1 MNLSGPF
8 IRLPV
13 MTTLIMLGILFFG
26 VMGYRS
32 LPVSDLPN
40 VDFPTIQVS
49 AGLPGAD
56 PNTMASSVATPLE
69 KQFSTIAGITSI
81 SSSSTLG
88 STQITL
94 QFDLSRN
101 IDGAAQD
108 VQAAIAA
115 SLKQLPPGMPSP
127 PTYQKVNP
135 ASQPVLYLS
144 LSSDTLPL
152 SKVDEYAET
161 MLAQRIS
168 MVDGVAQVSVFG
180 SQKYAVRVQ
189 ADPLALA
196 SRGITMSDVQT
207 AIQQGNVNLPTGTL
221 DGSRQSYTVQANG
234 QLNDADAFRSLI
246 LAYRNG
252 APVRLD
258 EVAKVTDSVQNDK
271 TASWFNDSRAIILA
285 IQRQP
290 GTNTIQVVDS
300 IKALLPTFQ
309 AQLPAAV
316 NMGIRYDRSDSI
328 RASVGDVKFTLVL
341 TIALVVL
348 VIFLFLRNVRATI
361 IPSLAVPMSIVGTF
375 AVMYLLNFTLD
386 TISLM
391 ALTLCVGFVVD
402 DAIVMLENIV
412 RHIEQ
417 GEGVF
422 QAAINGSSEIS
433 FTILSMTISLAAVFI
448 PVLLMGGVIGR
459 LFREFSV
466 TIIVAILLSGI
477 ISLSLTPMLC
487 SRFLRPHDEKGHGRW
502 FNASEKV
509 FEYMIKF
516 YERTLK
522 LVIKHKFVTL
532 IASFV
537 ILIATAYLFVIVPKG
552 FMTNDDIGMLTGSTE
567 GAQGVS
573 FDEMVR
579 HQQQVAEIIK
589 KNPNVASL
597 QSSVGGTSNN
607 TGRFFLLLKPASQRK
622 ATPEQVIQ
630 QLRPQLAAVP
640 GINVYLQNPTT
651 INIGGIVSKS
661 QYQYTLQGTEANE
674 LYQGATAMQEKI
686 GAIAGVLDVTTDL
699 QIKNPQVSLQ
709 IDRDKASA
717 LGITAG
723 QIEST
728 LASAFGSGQV
738 STIYTDTNEYWVI
751 LEVAPEYQLDSNAI
765 SNLYLRTGT
774 NQQSPTSQANSSSS
788 QATSTNSSTNIQPT
802 NGGTQQLAPMV
813 PLSTIATLTRTVGP
827 LSVNHLGQLPAV
839 TISFNLRPDVPIG
852 NVVNQINQ
860 IAHSTL
866 PATIT
871 GSFQGTAQVF
881 QSSLSGLGI
890 LLLVA
895 IFVIYLVL
903 GILYESFIHPIT
915 ILSGLPSAAFG
926 ALVTLLIFGVQL
938 DLYSFVG
945 IIMLIGI
952 VKKNAIMM
960 IDFALA
966 AEKKEGWSAAK
977 SIYQG
982 CVVRFR
988 PIMMTTF
995 AALMGALPIAFGF
1008 GAGAASRR
1016 PLGLAVVGGL
1026 LFSQLI
1032 TLYITPVIYIYL
1044 DSLQE
1049 KLSRHSSRLRA
1060 SRTEQL
1066 QLWRTDQET
1075 AHE

>member
-1 MNLSGPF
+1 MNLSRPF
-8 IRLPV
+8 INLPV
-13 MTTLIMLGILFFG
+13 MTTLIMVGILFFG

-49 AGLPGAD
+49 AGLSGAD
-56 PNTMASSVATPLE
+56 PQTMASSVATPLE

-81 SSSSTLG
+81 SSSSSLG

-94 QFDLSRN
+94 QFDLSRD

-115 SLKQLPPGMPSP
+115 ALRQLPPGMPSP

-135 ASQPVLYLS
+135 ASQPILYLS

-168 MVDGVAQVSVFG
+168 MVNGVAQVSVFG

-221 DGSRQSYTVQANG
+221 DGSHQSYTVQAKG
-234 QLNDADAFRSLI
+234 QLTDADAFRSLI
-246 LAYRNG
+246 VAYRNG

-258 EVAKVTDSVQNDK
+258 EVAKVADSVQNDK

-290 GTNTIQVVDS
+290 GTNTIEVVDS

-309 AQLPAAV
+309 SQLPAAV
-316 NMGIRYDRSDSI
+316 NMGIRYDRSASI
-328 RASVGDVKFTLVL
+328 RASVRDVKFTLML

-375 AVMYLLNFTLD
+375 AVMYLVNFTLD

-417 GEGVF
+417 GESVF

-466 TIIVAILLSGI
+466 TIIVAILLSGF
-477 ISLSLTPMLC
+477 ISLNLTPMLC
-487 SRFLRPHDEKGHGRW
+487 SRFLHPEDEKEHGRW
-502 FNASEKV
+502 FNASERV
-509 FEYMIKF
+509 FEYMINF

-522 LVIKHKFVTL
+522 LVIKHKFATL
-532 IASFV
+532 MASFI
-537 ILIATAYLFVIVPKG
+537 ILIATAYLFYVVPKG
-552 FMTNDDIGMLTGSTE
+552 FMANDDIGMLTGSTE

-579 HQQQVAEIIK
+579 HQQQIAEIIK
-589 KNPNVASL
+589 KNPNIASL
-597 QSSVGGTSNN
+597 QSSVGGTSSN
-607 TGRFFLLLKPASQRK
+607 TGRFFILLKPTSQRK
-622 ATPEQVIQ
+622 ATPEQIIQ
-630 QLRPQLAAVP
+630 QLRPQLASIP
-640 GINVYLQNPTT
+640 GINVYLQNPPT

-661 QYQYTLQGTEANE
+661 QYQYTLQGTDANE
-674 LYQGATAMQEKI
+674 LYQGAAVLQDKI
-686 GAIAGVLDVTTDL
+686 GAISGVLDVTTDL
-699 QIKNPQVSLQ
+699 QIKNPQITLQ

-717 LGITAG
+717 LGITAN

-728 LASAFGSGQV
+728 LASAYGSGQV

-751 LEVAPEYQLDSNAI
+751 LEVAPEYQLDANAL
-765 SNLYLRTGT
+765 SNLYLRA
-774 NQQSPTSQANSSSS
+774 NQQTQTSQGSSSS
-788 QATSTNSSTNIQPT
+788 QTTSSTT
-802 NGGTQQLAPMV
+802 TQSTSGAAQMA
-813 PLSTIATLTRTVGP
+813 PLSTIATVTRTVGP

-839 TISFNLRPDVPIG
+839 TISFNLRPGVPIG

-860 IAHSTL
+860 LAHSAL
-866 PATIT
+866 PVTIT

-881 QSSLSGLGI
+881 QSSISGLGI

-903 GILYESFIHPIT
+903 GVLYESFIHPIT

-926 ALVTLLIFGVQL
+926 ALVTLLLFGVQL

-966 AEKKEGWSAAK
+966 AEKKEGWNAEK

-995 AALMGALPIAFGF
+995 AAMMGALPIAFGF
-1008 GAGAASRR
+1008 GAGATSRR

-1049 KLSRHSSRLRA
+1049 KLSRQSSQLGA
-1060 SRTEQL
+1060 SRTAQL
-1066 QLWRTDQET
+1066 QLWK
-1075 AHE
+1075 

>member
-1 MNLSGPF
+1 
-8 IRLPV
+8 
-13 MTTLIMLGILFFG
+13 
-26 VMGYRS
+26 
-32 LPVSDLPN
+32 
-40 VDFPTIQVS
+40 
-49 AGLPGAD
+49 
-56 PNTMASSVATPLE
+56 
-69 KQFSTIAGITSI
+69 
-81 SSSSTLG
+81 
-88 STQITL
+88 
-94 QFDLSRN
+94 
-101 IDGAAQD
+101 
-108 VQAAIAA
+108 
-115 SLKQLPPGMPSP
+115 
-127 PTYQKVNP
+127 
-135 ASQPVLYLS
+135 
-144 LSSDTLPL
+144 
-152 SKVDEYAET
+152 
-161 MLAQRIS
+161 
-168 MVDGVAQVSVFG
+168 
-180 SQKYAVRVQ
+180 
-189 ADPLALA
+189 
-196 SRGITMSDVQT
+196 
-207 AIQQGNVNLPTGTL
+207 
-221 DGSRQSYTVQANG
+221 
-234 QLNDADAFRSLI
+234 
-246 LAYRNG
+246 
-252 APVRLD
+252 
-258 EVAKVTDSVQNDK
+258 
-271 TASWFNDSRAIILA
+271 
-285 IQRQP
+285 
-290 GTNTIQVVDS
+290 
-300 IKALLPTFQ
+300 
-309 AQLPAAV
+309 
-316 NMGIRYDRSDSI
+316 
-328 RASVGDVKFTLVL
+328 
-341 TIALVVL
+341 
-348 VIFLFLRNVRATI
+348 
-361 IPSLAVPMSIVGTF
+361 
-375 AVMYLLNFTLD
+375 
-386 TISLM
+386 M

-417 GEGVF
+417 GESVF
-422 QAAINGSSEIS
+422 EAAINGSREIS

-448 PVLLMGGVIGR
+448 PILLMGGVIGR

-487 SRFLRPHDEKGHGRW
+487 SRFLRPHNEKGEKGHSRW
-502 FNASEKV
+502 FNVSEKA
-509 FEYMIKF
+509 FEYMLMF
-516 YERTLK
+516 YERSLK
-522 LVIKHKFVTL
+522 VVIKHKLATL
-532 IASFV
+532 VASFV
-537 ILIATAYLFVIVPKG
+537 ILIATGYLFVIVPKG
-552 FMTNDDIGMLTGSTE
+552 FMANDDIGMMTGSTE

-589 KNPNVASL
+589 KNPNIASL

-607 TGRFFLLLKPASQRK
+607 TGRFFLLLKPSSQRK
-622 ATPEQVIQ
+622 ATPEQIIQ
-630 QLRPQLAAVP
+630 QLRPQMAAVP
-640 GINVYLQNPTT
+640 GINVYLQNPST

-674 LYQGATAMQEKI
+674 LYQTATAMQEKI

-717 LGITAG
+717 LGITAN

-751 LEVAPEYQLDSNAI
+751 LEVAPEYQLDANAL
-765 SNLYLRTGT
+765 SDLYLRTST
-774 NQQSPTSQANSSSS
+774 TQQSPTSNSSSGQTAS
-788 QATSTNSSTNIQPT
+788 TSSTTNMQATGGNTQPLP
-802 NGGTQQLAPMV
+802 QMV

-852 NVVNQINQ
+852 NVVTQINQ
-860 IAHSTL
+860 IAQSAL

-881 QSSLSGLGI
+881 QSSLSGLGV

-903 GILYESFIHPIT
+903 GVLYESFIHPIT

-966 AEKKEGWSAAK
+966 AEKKEGWNAAR
-977 SIYQG
+977 SIYEG
-982 CVVRFR
+982 CIVRFR

-1016 PLGLAVVGGL
+1016 PLGLSVVGGL

-1049 KLSRHSSRLRA
+1049 KLSRKSSALGA
-1060 SRTEQL
+1060 TRTEQL
-1066 QLWRTDQET
+1066 PLWTTDQET
-1075 AHE
+1075 ARE

>member
-1 MNLSGPF
+1 MNLSRPF
-8 IRLPV
+8 INLPV
-13 MTTLIMLGILFFG
+13 MTTLIMAGILFFG
-26 VMGYRS
+26 VMGYRN

-49 AGLPGAD
+49 AGLSGAD
-56 PNTMASSVATPLE
+56 PKTMASSVATPLE

-81 SSSSTLG
+81 SSTSSLG
-88 STQITL
+88 NTQITL
-94 QFDLSRN
+94 QFDLSRD

-115 SLKQLPPGMPSP
+115 ALRQLPPGMPSP

-135 ASQPVLYLS
+135 ASSPVLYLS

-168 MVDGVAQVSVFG
+168 MVNGVAQVSVFG

-196 SRGITMSDVQT
+196 SRGITMSDLQT

-221 DGSRQSYTVQANG
+221 DGTHQSYTLQANG
-234 QLNDADAFRSLI
+234 QLTDADAFRSLI
-246 LAYRNG
+246 VSYRNG

-258 EVAKVTDSVQNDK
+258 EVARVTDSVQNDK

-290 GTNTIQVVDS
+290 GTNTIEVVDS

-316 NMGIRYDRSDSI
+316 NMGIRYDRSASI
-328 RASVGDVKFTLVL
+328 RASVSDVKFTLLL

-375 AVMYLLNFTLD
+375 AVMYLVNFTLD

-422 QAAINGSSEIS
+422 EAAIKGSSEIS

-466 TIIVAILLSGI
+466 TIIVAILLSGF

-487 SRFLRPHDEKGHGRW
+487 SRFLRPEDEKGHGHW
-502 FNASEKV
+502 FNVSEKV
-509 FEYMIKF
+509 FAYMLNF

-522 LVIKHKFVTL
+522 LVIKHKFATL
-532 IASFV
+532 MASFV
-537 ILIATAYLFVIVPKG
+537 ILLATAYLFVIVPKG
-552 FMTNDDIGMLTGSTE
+552 FMANDDIGMLTGSTE

-579 HQQQVAEIIK
+579 HQQQVAEIVK
-589 KNPNVASL
+589 KNPNIASL
-597 QSSVGGTSNN
+597 QSSVGGNSNN
-607 TGRFFLLLKPASQRK
+607 TGRFFILLKSAAERK
-622 ATPEQVIQ
+622 DSPDQVIQ
-630 QLRPQLAAVP
+630 QLRPKVAQVP
-640 GINVYLQNPTT
+640 GINVYFQNPPT
-651 INIGGIVSKS
+651 INVGGIVSKS
-661 QYQYTLQGTEANE
+661 QYQYTLQGTDTNE
-674 LYQGATAMQEKI
+674 LYQGAAAMQDKI
-686 GAIAGVLDVTTDL
+686 GAIPGVLDVTTDL
-699 QIKNPQVSLQ
+699 QIKNPQISVQ

-717 LGITAG
+717 LGITAS

-751 LEVAPEYQLDSNAI
+751 LEVAPEYQMDANAL
-765 SNLYLRTGT
+765 SNLYLRTS
-774 NQQSPTSQANSSSS
+774 QQTLTGQSNGSS
-788 QATSTNSSTNIQPT
+788 QSTATSSTTNTT
-802 NGGTQQLAPMV
+802 ATTGGTQQTAQMV
-813 PLSTIATLTRTVGP
+813 PLSTIASVTRTVGP

-860 IAHSTL
+860 IAHSSL
-866 PATIT
+866 PATLT
-871 GSFQGTAQVF
+871 GNFQGTAQVF
-881 QSSLSGLGI
+881 QSSISGLGI

-903 GILYESFIHPIT
+903 GVLYESFIHPIT

-926 ALVTLLIFGVQL
+926 ALLTLLIFGVQL

-966 AEKKEGWSAAK
+966 AEKKEGWNAEK

-995 AALMGALPIAFGF
+995 AAMMGALPIAFGF
-1008 GAGAASRR
+1008 GAGATSRR

-1049 KLSRHSSRLRA
+1049 KLSQHSSRLRA
-1060 SRTEQL
+1060 SRREQL
-1066 QLWRTDQET
+1066 ELWK
-1075 AHE
+1075 

>member
-13 MTTLIMLGILFFG
+13 MTTLIMVGILFFG

-88 STQITL
+88 STQVTL
-94 QFDLSRN
+94 QFDLNRN

-115 SLKQLPPGMPSP
+115 SLRQLPPGMPSP

-168 MVDGVAQVSVFG
+168 MVSGVAQVSVFG

-221 DGSRQSYTVQANG
+221 DGNHQSATVQANG
-234 QLNDADAFRSLI
+234 QLNDAAAFRSLI
-246 LAYRNG
+246 VAYRNG
-252 APVRLD
+252 GPVRLN
-258 EVAKVTDSVQNDK
+258 EVARVADSVQNDK
-271 TASWFNDSRAIILA
+271 TASWFNNARAIVLA

-290 GTNTIQVVDS
+290 GTNTIEVVDS

-309 AQLPAAV
+309 AQLPAAI

-348 VIFLFLRNVRATI
+348 VIFLFLRSVSATI

-422 QAAINGSSEIS
+422 EAAINGSREIS
-433 FTILSMTISLAAVFI
+433 FTIMSMTISLAAVFI
-448 PVLLMGGVIGR
+448 PILLMGGVIGR

-487 SRFLRPHDEKGHGRW
+487 SRFLRPHDQKGHGRW

-509 FEYMIKF
+509 FEYMLKF

-522 LVIKHKFVTL
+522 VVIKQKFATL
-532 IASFV
+532 VASF
-537 ILIATAYLFVIVPKG
+537 IIIIATAYLFVIVPKG
-552 FMTNDDIGMLTGSTE
+552 FMANDDIGMLTGSTE

-573 FDEMVR
+573 FDEMAR
-579 HQQQVAEIIK
+579 HQQQVADIIR

-607 TGRFFLLLKPASQRK
+607 TGRFFLLLKPSAQRK
-622 ATPEQVIQ
+622 ASPDQVIQ
-630 QLRPQLAAVP
+630 QLRPQLTAVP
-640 GINVYLQNPTT
+640 GINVYLQNPST
-651 INIGGIVSKS
+651 INVGGIVSKS

-674 LYQGATAMQEKI
+674 LYQSATAMQEKI
-686 GAIAGVLDVTTDL
+686 GAISGVLDVTTDL
-699 QIKNPQVSLQ
+699 QVKNPQVSLQ

-717 LGITAG
+717 LGITAN

-728 LASAFGSGQV
+728 LASAYGSGQV

-751 LEVAPEYQLDSNAI
+751 LEVAPEYQLDANAL
-765 SNLYLRTGT
+765 SNLYLRTSS
-774 NQQSPTSQANSSSS
+774 QQSQTNSNGPTTSASSTTNT
-788 QATSTNSSTNIQPT
+788 QAT
-802 NGGTQQLAPMV
+802 GGNTQSLPQMV

-852 NVVNQINQ
+852 NVVTQINQ
-860 IAHSTL
+860 IAQATL

-871 GSFQGTAQVF
+871 GNFQGTAQVF

-903 GILYESFIHPIT
+903 GVLYESFIHPIT

-966 AEKKEGWSAAK
+966 AEKKEGWNAER
-977 SIYQG
+977 SIYEG
-982 CVVRFR
+982 CIIRFR

-995 AALMGALPIAFGF
+995 AALMGALPIALGF

-1044 DSLQE
+1044 DSVQE
-1049 KLSRHSSRLRA
+1049 KLRHRA
-1060 SRTEQL
+1060 ESLGASQTEQL
-1066 QLWRTDQET
+1066 QLWK
-1075 AHE
+1075 

>member
-1 MNLSGPF
+1 
-8 IRLPV
+8 
-13 MTTLIMLGILFFG
+13 MLGILFFG

-88 STQITL
+88 NTQITL
-94 QFDLSRN
+94 QFDLSRD

-115 SLKQLPPGMPSP
+115 ALRQLPPGMPSP

-161 MLAQRIS
+161 TLAQRIS

-189 ADPLALA
+189 ADPLLLA

-221 DGSRQSYTVQANG
+221 DGSHQSYTVQANG
-234 QLNDADAFRSLI
+234 QLNDADAFRSLVV
-246 LAYRNG
+246 AYRNG

-290 GTNTIQVVDS
+290 GTNTIEVVDS

-309 AQLPAAV
+309 SQLPAAV
-316 NMGIRYDRSDSI
+316 QMGIRYDRSDAI

-341 TIALVVL
+341 TIALVIL
-348 VIFLFLRNVRATI
+348 VIFLFLRDVRATI
-361 IPSLAVPMSIVGTF
+361 IPSLAVPMSIIGTF

-417 GEGVF
+417 GESIF
-422 QAAINGSSEIS
+422 QAALNGSSEIS

-448 PVLLMGGVIGR
+448 PILFMGGVIGR

-466 TIIVAILLSGI
+466 TIIVAILISGI

-487 SRFLRPHDEKGHGRW
+487 SRFLRPQDEKGHGRL

-522 LVIKHKFVTL
+522 IVIKQRFATL
-532 IASFV
+532 MVSFV
-537 ILIATAYLFVIVPKG
+537 VLIATVYLFIIVPKG
-552 FMTNDDIGMLTGSTE
+552 FMANDDIGMLTGSTE

-607 TGRFFLLLKPASQRK
+607 TGRFFLLLKPLSQRK
-622 ATPEQVIQ
+622 ATPDQVIQ

-640 GINVYLQNPTT
+640 GINVYLQNPST
-651 INIGGIVSKS
+651 INVGGIVSKS
-661 QYQYTLQGTEANE
+661 QYQYTLQGTDANE

-686 GAIAGVLDVTTDL
+686 GAIPGVLDVTTDL
-699 QIKNPQVSLQ
+699 QIKNPQITLQ

-717 LGITAG
+717 LGITAS

-751 LEVAPEYQLDSNAI
+751 LEVAPEYQMDPNAL

-774 NQQSPTSQANSSSS
+774 NQQSTASQGNSSGS
-788 QATSTNSSTNIQPT
+788 QTTSTSSVTNTQAA
-802 NGGTQQLAPMV
+802 NGSTQQLPPMV
-813 PLSTIATLTRTVGP
+813 PLSTVATLTRTVGP

-839 TISFNLRPDVPIG
+839 TISFNLRPDVSIG
-852 NVVNQINQ
+852 SVVNQLNQ
-860 IAHSTL
+860 LAHSTL

-915 ILSGLPSAAFG
+915 ILSGLPSAGFG

-966 AEKKEGWSAAK
+966 AEKKEGLSAQE

-1049 KLSRHSSRLRA
+1049 KLSRQSSPR
-1060 SRTEQL
+1060 SSTRTEQL
-1066 QLWRTDQET
+1066 QLWN
-1075 AHE
+1075 

>member
-1 MNLSGPF
+1 MNLSRPF
-8 IRLPV
+8 INLPV
-13 MTTLIMLGILFFG
+13 MTTLIMVGILFFG
-26 VMGYRS
+26 VMGYRG

-49 AGLPGAD
+49 AGLSGAD
-56 PNTMASSVATPLE
+56 PKTMASSVATPLE

-81 SSSSTLG
+81 SSTSSLG
-88 STQITL
+88 NTQITL
-94 QFDLSRN
+94 QFDLSRD

-115 SLKQLPPGMPSP
+115 ALRQLPPGMPSP

-152 SKVDEYAET
+152 SKVDDYAET

-168 MVDGVAQVSVFG
+168 MVNGVAQVSVFG

-196 SRGITMSDVQT
+196 SRGITMSDLQT

-221 DGSRQSYTVQANG
+221 DGTHQSYTVQANG
-234 QLNDADAFRSLI
+234 QLNDANAFRSLVV
-246 LAYRNG
+246 AYRNG

-258 EVAKVTDSVQNDK
+258 EVARVADSVQNDK

-290 GTNTIQVVDS
+290 GTNTIDVVDS

-316 NMGIRYDRSDSI
+316 NMGIRYDRSASI
-328 RASVGDVKFTLVL
+328 RASVSDVKFTLLL
-341 TIALVVL
+341 TIALVIL

-375 AVMYLLNFTLD
+375 AVMYLVNFTLD

-466 TIIVAILLSGI
+466 TIIVAILLSGF

-487 SRFLRPHDEKGHGRW
+487 SRFLRPEDEKGHGRW

-509 FEYMIKF
+509 FDYMLNF

-522 LVIKHKFVTL
+522 LVIKHKFATL
-532 IASFV
+532 MVSFV
-537 ILIATAYLFVIVPKG
+537 ILMATAYLFVIVPKG
-552 FMTNDDIGMLTGSTE
+552 FMANDDIGMLTGSTE

-579 HQQQVAEIIK
+579 HQQQVAEIVK
-589 KNPNVASL
+589 KNPNIASL
-597 QSSVGGTSNN
+597 QSSVGGNSNN
-607 TGRFFLLLKPASQRK
+607 TGRFFILLKPAAQRK
-622 ATPEQVIQ
+622 DTPDQVIQ
-630 QLRPQLAAVP
+630 QLRPKVAQVP
-640 GINVYLQNPTT
+640 GINVYFQNPPT
-651 INIGGIVSKS
+651 INVGGIVSKS
-661 QYQYTLQGTEANE
+661 QYQYTLQGTDTNE

-686 GAIAGVLDVTTDL
+686 GAIPGVLDVTTDL
-699 QIKNPQVSLQ
+699 QIKNPQITVQ

-717 LGITAG
+717 LGITAS

-751 LEVAPEYQLDSNAI
+751 LEVAPEYQMDANAL
-765 SNLYLRTGT
+765 SNLYLRTSQTTSITSNTTTPAT
-774 NQQSPTSQANSSSS
+774 NA
-788 QATSTNSSTNIQPT
+788 A
-802 NGGTQQLAPMV
+802 TQQIAQMV
-813 PLSTIATLTRTVGP
+813 PLSTIASVTRTVGP

-860 IAHSTL
+860 IAHSAL
-866 PATIT
+866 PATLT
-871 GSFQGTAQVF
+871 GHFQGTAQVF
-881 QSSLSGLGI
+881 QSSLSGLGV

-903 GILYESFIHPIT
+903 GVLYESFIHPIT

-926 ALVTLLIFGVQL
+926 ALLTLLIFGVQL

-966 AEKKEGWSAAK
+966 AEKKEGWNAEK

-995 AALMGALPIAFGF
+995 AAMMGAVPIAFGF
-1008 GAGAASRR
+1008 GAGATSRR

-1049 KLSRHSSRLRA
+1049 KLSRNSSRLRA
-1060 SRTEQL
+1060 SRREQL
-1066 QLWRTDQET
+1066 ELWK
-1075 AHE
+1075 

>member
-13 MTTLIMLGILFFG
+13 MTTLVMLGILFFG
-26 VMGYRS
+26 VTGYRS

-56 PNTMASSVATPLE
+56 PNTMASSVATPME

-88 STQITL
+88 NTQITL

-115 SLKQLPPGMPSP
+115 SLRQLPPGMPSP

-168 MVDGVAQVSVFG
+168 MVNGVAQVSVFG

-196 SRGITMSDVQT
+196 SRGITMSDMQT
-207 AIQQGNVNLPTGTL
+207 AIQQGNVDLPTGTL

-234 QLNDADAFRSLI
+234 QLNDAAAFRSLI
-246 LAYRNG
+246 VAYRNG
-252 APVRLD
+252 APVRMD

-271 TASWFNDSRAIILA
+271 TASWFNNSRAIILA

-290 GTNTIQVVDS
+290 GTNTIEVVNS

-309 AQLPAAV
+309 AQLPAAI

-375 AVMYLLNFTLD
+375 AAMYVLNFTLD

-417 GEGVF
+417 GENVF
-422 QAAINGSSEIS
+422 QAAINGSREIS

-448 PVLLMGGVIGR
+448 PVLFMGGVIGR

-466 TIIVAILLSGI
+466 TIIVAILLSGV

-522 LVIKHKFVTL
+522 LVIKRRFVTL
-532 IASFV
+532 MASFV
-537 ILIATAYLFVIVPKG
+537 IVIATAYLFVIVPKG

-589 KNPNVASL
+589 RNPNVASL

-607 TGRFFLLLKPASQRK
+607 TGRFFLLLKPSSQRK

-651 INIGGIVSKS
+651 INVGGIVSKS

-674 LYQGATAMQEKI
+674 LYQAAAAMQEKI
-686 GAIAGVLDVTTDL
+686 GAIPGLLDVTTDL
-699 QIKNPQVSLQ
+699 QIKNPQVTLQ

-717 LGITAG
+717 LGITAS

-751 LEVAPEYQLDSNAI
+751 LEVAPEYQLDANSL

-774 NQQSPTSQANSSSS
+774 NQQSQTGQGNSSSS
-788 QATSTNSSTNIQPT
+788 QTTSTSSNGNPATNSSTP
-802 NGGTQQLAPMV
+802 QLAQMV

-960 IDFALA
+960 IDIALA
-966 AEKKEGWSAAK
+966 AEKKEGWSAEK
-977 SIYQG
+977 SIFQG
-982 CVVRFR
+982 CIVRFR

-1049 KLSRHSSRLRA
+1049 KLGRLASPLSA
-1060 SRTEQL
+1060 SRREQL
-1066 QLWRTDQET
+1066 QLWK
-1075 AHE
+1075 

>member
-1 MNLSGPF
+1 MNLSRPF
-8 IRLPV
+8 INLPV
-13 MTTLIMLGILFFG
+13 MTTLIMVGILFFG
-26 VMGYRS
+26 VMGYRG

-49 AGLPGAD
+49 AGLSGAD
-56 PNTMASSVATPLE
+56 PKTMASSVATPLE

-81 SSSSTLG
+81 SSASSLG

-94 QFDLSRN
+94 QFDLSRD

-115 SLKQLPPGMPSP
+115 ALRQLPPGMPSP

-168 MVDGVAQVSVFG
+168 MVNGVAQVSVFG

-221 DGSRQSYTVQANG
+221 DGRHQSYTVQANG

-246 LAYRNG
+246 VAYRNG

-258 EVAKVTDSVQNDK
+258 EVAKVADSVQNDK

-290 GTNTIQVVDS
+290 GTNTIEVVDS

-316 NMGIRYDRSDSI
+316 NMGIRYDRSASI
-328 RASVGDVKFTLVL
+328 RASVSDVKFTLLL

-375 AVMYLLNFTLD
+375 AVMYLVNFTLD

-412 RHIEQ
+412 RHMEQ
-417 GEGVF
+417 GESVL

-466 TIIVAILLSGI
+466 TIIVAILLSGF

-487 SRFLRPHDEKGHGRW
+487 SRFLRPEDEKGHGRW

-509 FEYMIKF
+509 FEYMINF

-522 LVIKHKFVTL
+522 LVIKHKFATL
-532 IASFV
+532 MASFV
-537 ILIATAYLFVIVPKG
+537 ILMATAYLFVVVPKG
-552 FMTNDDIGMLTGSTE
+552 FMANDDIGMLTGSTE

-589 KNPNVASL
+589 RNPNIASL

-607 TGRFFLLLKPASQRK
+607 TGRFFILLKPAAQRK
-622 ATPEQVIQ
+622 ATPDQVIQ
-630 QLRPQLAAVP
+630 QLRPKVASVP
-640 GINVYLQNPTT
+640 GINVYFQNPPT
-651 INIGGIVSKS
+651 INVGGIVSKS
-661 QYQYTLQGTEANE
+661 QYQYTLQGTDANE

-686 GAIAGVLDVTTDL
+686 GVIPGVLDVTTDL
-699 QIKNPQVSLQ
+699 QIKNPQITVQ

-717 LGITAG
+717 LGITAN

-728 LASAFGSGQV
+728 LAAAFGSGQV

-751 LEVAPEYQLDSNAI
+751 LEVAPDYQLDANALA
-765 SNLYLRTGT
+765 NLYLRT
-774 NQQSPTSQANSSSS
+774 NQQILTSQSSGSGS
-788 QATSTNSSTNIQPT
+788 QTTSTSSNTNTQAI
-802 NGGTQQLAPMV
+802 NGGTQQIAQMV
-813 PLSTIATLTRTVGP
+813 PLSTIATVTRTVGP

-852 NVVNQINQ
+852 NIVNQINQ
-860 IAHSTL
+860 LAHSAL

-903 GILYESFIHPIT
+903 GVLYESFIHPIT

-966 AEKKEGWSAAK
+966 AEKKEGWNAEK

-995 AALMGALPIAFGF
+995 AAMMGALPIAFGF
-1008 GAGAASRR
+1008 GAGATSRR

-1049 KLSRHSSRLRA
+1049 KLNQSSRLRA

-1066 QLWRTDQET
+1066 QLWK
-1075 AHE
+1075 

>member
-13 MTTLIMLGILFFG
+13 MTTLVMLGILLFG

-115 SLKQLPPGMPSP
+115 ALRQLPPGMPSP

-135 ASQPVLYLS
+135 ASQPILYLS

-168 MVDGVAQVSVFG
+168 MVSGVAQVSVFG

-196 SRGITMSDVQT
+196 SRGITLGDLQS
-207 AIQQGNVNLPTGTL
+207 AIQQGNANLPTGTL
-221 DGSRQSYTVQANG
+221 DGIRQSYTVQANG
-234 QLNDADAFRSLI
+234 QLNDANAFRSLI
-246 LAYRNG
+246 VAYRNG

-258 EVAKVTDSVQNDK
+258 EVARVSDSVQNDK
-271 TASWFNDSRAIILA
+271 TASWFNNSRSIILA

-290 GTNTIQVVDS
+290 GTNTIEVVNS
-300 IKALLPTFQ
+300 IKGLLPTFQ

-348 VIFLFLRNVRATI
+348 VIFLFLRNIRATI

-375 AVMYLLNFTLD
+375 AVMYLLNFTVD

-417 GEGVF
+417 GETVL
-422 QAAINGSSEIS
+422 QAAVNGSREIS
-433 FTILSMTISLAAVFI
+433 FTILSMTISLAAVFLPI
-448 PVLLMGGVIGR
+448 LLMGGVIGR

-487 SRFLRPHDEKGHGRW
+487 SRFLRPHDEKKHGRW
-502 FNASEKV
+502 FKVSERV
-509 FEYMIKF
+509 FQYMIDA

-522 LVIKHKFVTL
+522 VVIRHKFATL
-532 IASFV
+532 IVSF
-537 ILIATAYLFVIVPKG
+537 IIFIATAYLFFIVPKG
-552 FMTNDDIGMLTGSTE
+552 FMANDDIGMLTGSTE
-567 GAQGVS
+567 GAQGIS

-579 HQQQVAEIIK
+579 HQQLVAEIIK

-607 TGRFFLLLKPASQRK
+607 TGRLFLLLKPSSHRK
-622 ATPEQVIQ
+622 DTPDEVIQ

-640 GINVYLQNPTT
+640 GINVYLQNPST
-651 INIGGIVSKS
+651 INVGGIVSKS
-661 QYQYTLQGTEANE
+661 QYQYTLQGTDANE
-674 LYQGATAMQEKI
+674 LYRNAAAMQEKI
-686 GAIAGVLDVTTDL
+686 NAIPGVLDVTTDL
-699 QIKNPQVSLQ
+699 QVKNPEVSLQ
-709 IDRDKASA
+709 IDRDKASS
-717 LGITAG
+717 LGITAN

-751 LEVAPEYQLDSNAI
+751 LEVSPEYQRDANAL

-774 NQQSPTSQANSSSS
+774 NQQTPTAQSNSGAGPTTTTSANS
-788 QATSTNSSTNIQPT
+788 N
-802 NGGTQQLAPMV
+802 TQVTGVNAQSIPQMV
-813 PLSTIATLTRTVGP
+813 PLATIATLTRTVGP
-827 LSVNHLGQLPAV
+827 LSVSHLGQLPAV

-852 NVVNQINQ
+852 NVVTQINQ
-860 IAHSTL
+860 IAHSEL

-881 QSSLSGLGI
+881 QSSISGLGV

-895 IFVIYLVL
+895 ILVIYLVL
-903 GILYESFIHPIT
+903 GVLYESFIHPIT

-926 ALVTLLIFGVQL
+926 ALVTLLIFKVQL

-966 AEKKEGWSAAK
+966 AEKKERWNAEK
-977 SIYQG
+977 SIYEG
-982 CVVRFR
+982 CIVRFR

-995 AALMGALPIAFGF
+995 AALMGALPIALGF

-1049 KLSRHSSRLRA
+1049 KFSHQSRA
-1060 SRTEQL
+1060 SRVSA
-1066 QLWRTDQET
+1066 TDQLNLWP
-1075 AHE
+1075 HESQHSA

>member
-1 MNLSGPF
+1 MNLSRPF
-8 IRLPV
+8 ITLPV
-13 MTTLIMLGILFFG
+13 MTTLIMVGILFFG
-26 VMGYRS
+26 VMGYRG

-56 PNTMASSVATPLE
+56 PRTMASAVATPLE

-81 SSSSTLG
+81 SSASSLG

-94 QFDLSRN
+94 QFDLSRD

-115 SLKQLPPGMPSP
+115 ALRQLPPGMPSP

-135 ASQPVLYLS
+135 ASAPVLYLS

-168 MVDGVAQVSVFG
+168 MVNGVAQVSVFG
-180 SQKYAVRVQ
+180 SQKYAVRIQ

-196 SRGITMSDVQT
+196 SRGITMGDVQT
-207 AIQQGNVNLPTGTL
+207 AIQQGNVNLPTGSL
-221 DGSRQSYTVQANG
+221 DGTHQSYTVQANG
-234 QLNDADAFRSLI
+234 QLTDADAFRSLI
-246 LAYRNG
+246 VSYRSG

-290 GTNTIQVVDS
+290 GTNTIEVVDS

-316 NMGIRYDRSDSI
+316 NMGIRYDRSASI
-328 RASVGDVKFTLVL
+328 RSSVSDVKFTLLL

-361 IPSLAVPMSIVGTF
+361 IPSLAVPMSIIGTF
-375 AVMYLLNFTLD
+375 GIMYLLNFTVD

-417 GEGVF
+417 GESVF

-466 TIIVAILLSGI
+466 TIIVAILISGV

-487 SRFLRPHDEKGHGRW
+487 SRFLRPEDEKGHGRW
-502 FNASEKV
+502 FNASEKI
-509 FEYMIKF
+509 FDYMLNL

-522 LVIKHKFVTL
+522 IVIKHKFSTL
-532 IASFV
+532 MVSFV
-537 ILIATAYLFVIVPKG
+537 ILLVTAFLFVIVPKG
-552 FMTNDDIGMLTGSTE
+552 FMANDDIGMLSGSTE

-579 HQQQVAEIIK
+579 HQQQAADIIK
-589 KNPNVASL
+589 KNPNIASL
-597 QSSVGGTSNN
+597 QSSVGGSSNN
-607 TGRFFLLLKPASQRK
+607 TGRFFILLKPASQRR
-622 ATPEQVIQ
+622 ATPDEIIQ
-630 QLRPQLAAVP
+630 QLRPQVAKVP
-640 GINVYLQNPTT
+640 GINLYLQNPPT

-661 QYQYTLQGTEANE
+661 QYQYTLQGSDTDE
-674 LYQGATAMQEKI
+674 LYQGATAMQDKI
-686 GAIAGVLDVTTDL
+686 AAIPGVLDVTTDL
-699 QIKNPQVSLQ
+699 QIKNPQVTVQ

-717 LGITAG
+717 LGVTAS

-728 LASAFGSGQV
+728 LAAAFGSGQV

-751 LEVAPEYQLDSNAI
+751 LEVAPEYQQDANALG
-765 SNLYLRTGT
+765 NLYLRT
-774 NQQSPTSQANSSSS
+774 NQQTPTGPSNSGG
-788 QATSTNSSTNIQPT
+788 QTTAATSTTNMQQTQPSA
-802 NGGTQQLAPMV
+802 QMV
-813 PLSTIATLTRTVGP
+813 PLSTIAKITRTVGP

-860 IAHSTL
+860 LAHVAL

-881 QSSLSGLGI
+881 QSSLSGLGV

-903 GILYESFIHPIT
+903 GVLYESFIHPIT

-966 AEKKEGWSAAK
+966 AEKKEGWNAEK

-982 CVVRFR
+982 CIVRFR

-1008 GAGAASRR
+1008 GAGATSRR

-1044 DSLQE
+1044 DSLQT
-1049 KLSRHSSRLRA
+1049 KLGRHSSRMRA
-1060 SRTEQL
+1060 GQPEQMPL
-1066 QLWRTDQET
+1066 LK
-1075 AHE
+1075 

>member
-1 MNLSGPF
+1 MNLSRPF
-8 IRLPV
+8 INLPV
-13 MTTLIMLGILFFG
+13 MTTLIMVGILFFG

-49 AGLPGAD
+49 AGLSGAD
-56 PNTMASSVATPLE
+56 PQTMASSVATPLE

-81 SSSSTLG
+81 SSSSSLG

-94 QFDLSRN
+94 QFDLSRD

-115 SLKQLPPGMPSP
+115 ALRQLPPGMPSP

-135 ASQPVLYLS
+135 ASQPILYLS

-152 SKVDEYAET
+152 SKVDDYAET

-168 MVDGVAQVSVFG
+168 MVNGVAQVSVFG

-221 DGSRQSYTVQANG
+221 DGSHQSYTVQANG
-234 QLNDADAFRSLI
+234 QLTDADAFRSLI
-246 LAYRNG
+246 VAYRNG

-258 EVAKVTDSVQNDK
+258 EVAKVADSVQNDK

-290 GTNTIQVVDS
+290 GTNTIEVVDS

-309 AQLPAAV
+309 SQLPAAV
-316 NMGIRYDRSDSI
+316 NMGIRYDRSASI
-328 RASVGDVKFTLVL
+328 RASVSDVKFTLML
-341 TIALVVL
+341 TICLVVL

-375 AVMYLLNFTLD
+375 AVMYLVNFTLD

-417 GEGVF
+417 GESVF

-466 TIIVAILLSGI
+466 TIIVAILLSGF

-487 SRFLRPHDEKGHGRW
+487 SRFLRPEDEKAHGRW
-502 FNASEKV
+502 FNASEKI
-509 FEYMIKF
+509 FEYMINF

-522 LVIKHKFVTL
+522 LVIKHKFATL
-532 IASFV
+532 MASFV
-537 ILIATAYLFVIVPKG
+537 VLIATAYLFYVVPKG

-579 HQQQVAEIIK
+579 HQQQVAEIVK
-589 KNPNVASL
+589 KNPNIASL
-597 QSSVGGTSNN
+597 QSSVGGTSSN
-607 TGRFFLLLKPASQRK
+607 TGRFFILLKPTSQRK
-622 ATPEQVIQ
+622 ATPEQIIQ
-630 QLRPQLAAVP
+630 QLRPQLASVP
-640 GINVYLQNPTT
+640 GINVYLQNPPT

-661 QYQYTLQGTEANE
+661 QYQYTLQGTDANE
-674 LYQGATAMQEKI
+674 LYQRATAMQEKI
-686 GAIAGVLDVTTDL
+686 GVIAGVLDVTTDL
-699 QIKNPQVSLQ
+699 QIKNPQITLQ

-717 LGITAG
+717 LGITAS

-728 LASAFGSGQV
+728 LASAYGSGQV

-751 LEVAPEYQLDSNAI
+751 LEVAPEYQLDANAL
-765 SNLYLRTGT
+765 SKLYLRTS
-774 NQQSPTSQANSSSS
+774 QQTQTSQGSGSSS
-788 QATSTNSSTNIQPT
+788 QATSSTT
-802 NGGTQQLAPMV
+802 TQSTSGAAQMA
-813 PLSTIATLTRTVGP
+813 PLSTIATVTRTVGP

-839 TISFNLRPDVPIG
+839 TISFNLRPGVPIG

-860 IAHSTL
+860 LAHSAL

-903 GILYESFIHPIT
+903 GVLYESFIHPIT

-926 ALVTLLIFGVQL
+926 ALVTLLLFGVQL

-966 AEKKEGWSAAK
+966 AEKKEGWNAEK

-995 AALMGALPIAFGF
+995 AAMMGALPIAFGF
-1008 GAGAASRR
+1008 GAGATSRR

-1049 KLSRHSSRLRA
+1049 KLSSQSSRLGA
-1060 SRTEQL
+1060 SRTAQL
-1066 QLWRTDQET
+1066 QLWK
-1075 AHE
+1075 

>member
-1 MNLSGPF
+1 
-8 IRLPV
+8 
-13 MTTLIMLGILFFG
+13 MTTLIMAGILFFG
-26 VMGYRS
+26 VMGYRN

-49 AGLPGAD
+49 AGLSGAD
-56 PNTMASSVATPLE
+56 PKTMASSVATPLE

-81 SSSSTLG
+81 SSTSSLG
-88 STQITL
+88 NTQITL
-94 QFDLSRN
+94 QFDLSRD

-115 SLKQLPPGMPSP
+115 ALRQLPPGMPSP

-135 ASQPVLYLS
+135 ASSPVLYLS

-168 MVDGVAQVSVFG
+168 MVNGVAQVSVFG

-196 SRGITMSDVQT
+196 SRGITMSDLQT

-221 DGSRQSYTVQANG
+221 DGTHQSYTLQANG
-234 QLNDADAFRSLI
+234 QLTDADAFRSLI
-246 LAYRNG
+246 VAYRNG

-258 EVAKVTDSVQNDK
+258 EVANVADSVQNDK

-290 GTNTIQVVDS
+290 GTNTIEVVDS
-300 IKALLPTFQ
+300 IKALLPSFQ

-316 NMGIRYDRSDSI
+316 NMGIRYDRSASI
-328 RASVGDVKFTLVL
+328 RASVSDVKFTLLL

-375 AVMYLLNFTLD
+375 AVMYLVNFTLD

-422 QAAINGSSEIS
+422 EAAIKGSSEIS

-466 TIIVAILLSGI
+466 TIIVAILLSGF

-487 SRFLRPHDEKGHGRW
+487 SRFLRPEDEKGHGHW
-502 FNASEKV
+502 FNVSEKV
-509 FEYMIKF
+509 FDYMLNF

-522 LVIKHKFVTL
+522 LVIKHKFATL
-532 IASFV
+532 MASFV
-537 ILIATAYLFVIVPKG
+537 ILLATAYLFVIVPKG
-552 FMTNDDIGMLTGSTE
+552 FMANDDIGMLTGSTE

-589 KNPNVASL
+589 QNPNIASL
-597 QSSVGGTSNN
+597 QSSVGGNSNN
-607 TGRFFLLLKPASQRK
+607 TGRFFILLKPAAQRK
-622 ATPEQVIQ
+622 DTPDQVIQ
-630 QLRPQLAAVP
+630 ELRPKVARVP
-640 GINVYLQNPTT
+640 GINVYFQNPPT
-651 INIGGIVSKS
+651 INVGGIVSKS
-661 QYQYTLQGTEANE
+661 QYQYTLQGTDTNE
-674 LYQGATAMQEKI
+674 LYQGAAALQEKI
-686 GAIAGVLDVTTDL
+686 GAIPGVLDVTTDL
-699 QIKNPQVSLQ
+699 QIKNPQISVQ

-717 LGITAG
+717 LGITAN

-728 LASAFGSGQV
+728 LASAFGAGQV

-751 LEVAPEYQLDSNAI
+751 LEVAPEYQMDANAL
-765 SNLYLRTGT
+765 SNLYLRTSQQTLTGQSNGSGSQTTATGSTT
-774 NQQSPTSQANSSSS
+774 NTT
-788 QATSTNSSTNIQPT
+788 ATTV
-802 NGGTQQLAPMV
+802 GTQQTAQMV
-813 PLSTIATLTRTVGP
+813 PLSTIASVTRTVGP

-860 IAHSTL
+860 IAHSAL
-866 PATIT
+866 PATLT
-871 GSFQGTAQVF
+871 GNFQGTAQVF
-881 QSSLSGLGI
+881 QSSISGLGI

-903 GILYESFIHPIT
+903 GVLYESFIHPIT

-926 ALVTLLIFGVQL
+926 ALLTLLIFGVQL

-966 AEKKEGWSAAK
+966 AEKKEGWNAEK

-995 AALMGALPIAFGF
+995 AAMMGALPIAFGF
-1008 GAGAASRR
+1008 GAGATSRR

-1049 KLSRHSSRLRA
+1049 KLSQHSSRLRA
-1060 SRTEQL
+1060 SRREQL
-1066 QLWRTDQET
+1066 ELWK
-1075 AHE
+1075 

>member
-1 MNLSGPF
+1 
-8 IRLPV
+8 
-13 MTTLIMLGILFFG
+13 MTTLIMVGILFFG
-26 VMGYRS
+26 VMGYRG

-49 AGLPGAD
+49 AGLSGAD
-56 PNTMASSVATPLE
+56 PKTMASSVATPLE

-81 SSSSTLG
+81 SSTSSLG
-88 STQITL
+88 NTQITL
-94 QFDLSRN
+94 QFDLSRD

-115 SLKQLPPGMPSP
+115 ALRQLPPGMPSP

-152 SKVDEYAET
+152 SKVDDYAET

-168 MVDGVAQVSVFG
+168 MVNGVAQVSVFG

-196 SRGITMSDVQT
+196 SRGITMSDLQT

-221 DGSRQSYTVQANG
+221 DGTHQSYTVQANG
-234 QLNDADAFRSLI
+234 QLNDANAFRSLVV
-246 LAYRNG
+246 AYRNG

-258 EVAKVTDSVQNDK
+258 EVARVADSVQNDK

-290 GTNTIQVVDS
+290 GTNTIDVVDS

-316 NMGIRYDRSDSI
+316 NMGIRYDRSASI
-328 RASVGDVKFTLVL
+328 RASVSDVKFTLLL
-341 TIALVVL
+341 TIALVIL

-375 AVMYLLNFTLD
+375 AVMYLVNFTLD

-466 TIIVAILLSGI
+466 TIIVAILLSGF

-487 SRFLRPHDEKGHGRW
+487 SRFLRPEDEKGHGRW

-509 FEYMIKF
+509 FDYMLNF

-522 LVIKHKFVTL
+522 LVIKHKFATL
-532 IASFV
+532 MVSFV
-537 ILIATAYLFVIVPKG
+537 ILMATAYLFVIVPKG
-552 FMTNDDIGMLTGSTE
+552 FMANDDIGMLTGSTE

-579 HQQQVAEIIK
+579 HQQQVAEIVK
-589 KNPNVASL
+589 KNPNIASL
-597 QSSVGGTSNN
+597 QSSVGGNSNN
-607 TGRFFLLLKPASQRK
+607 TGRFFILLKPAAQRK
-622 ATPEQVIQ
+622 DTPDQVIQ
-630 QLRPQLAAVP
+630 QLRPKVAQVP
-640 GINVYLQNPTT
+640 GINVYFQNPPT
-651 INIGGIVSKS
+651 INVGGIVSKS
-661 QYQYTLQGTEANE
+661 QYQYTLQGTDTNE

-686 GAIAGVLDVTTDL
+686 GAIPGVLDVTTDL
-699 QIKNPQVSLQ
+699 QIKNPQITVQ

-717 LGITAG
+717 LGITAS

-751 LEVAPEYQLDSNAI
+751 LEVAPEYQMDANAL
-765 SNLYLRTGT
+765 SNLYLRTSQTTSITSNTTTPAT
-774 NQQSPTSQANSSSS
+774 NA
-788 QATSTNSSTNIQPT
+788 A
-802 NGGTQQLAPMV
+802 TQQIAQMV
-813 PLSTIATLTRTVGP
+813 PLSTIASVTRTVGP

-860 IAHSTL
+860 IAHSAL
-866 PATIT
+866 PATLT
-871 GSFQGTAQVF
+871 GHFQGTAQVF
-881 QSSLSGLGI
+881 QSSLSGLGV

-903 GILYESFIHPIT
+903 GVLYESFIHPIT

-926 ALVTLLIFGVQL
+926 ALLTLLIFGVQL

-966 AEKKEGWSAAK
+966 AEKKEGWNAEK

-995 AALMGALPIAFGF
+995 AAMMGAVPIAFGF
-1008 GAGAASRR
+1008 GAGATSRR

-1049 KLSRHSSRLRA
+1049 KLSRNSSRLRA
-1060 SRTEQL
+1060 SRREQL
-1066 QLWRTDQET
+1066 ELWK
-1075 AHE
+1075 